1 MFYAD
6 VFSSAIFEVSIRNIT
21 QFLPFLQRQEE
32 NINMGQF
39 SWTYCFFKCFPA
51 VIDVIRQLETVVT
64 VIKHILLVLELLQ
77 ILLKASLLVIR
88 RLISFLIFPLI
99 SIQTCSHP
107 PQLFWDIETGSG
119 PTSRPSTVCHCL
131 CWLRSRSSIMPSLDH
146 GEDSLSHSIQWL
158 GKLVILIAEYACVIL
173 ITTATK
179 ASSTFTK
186 FHFSGFCPNEALEKQ
201 RHWRV
206 KHSTEANVAT
216 GECESGAYK
225 QDWLAEGA
233 AGVADWWVRCRQ
245 RWGDGKERVY
255 TGVDCQQAEWQV

>member
-1 MFYAD
+1 MLP
-6 VFSSAIFEVSIRNIT
+6 SSAAVLRYRDRKWTHFTPIHCMSLPVLAEIQIVHYAIT
-21 QFLPFLQRQEE
+21 RPWR
-32 NINMGQF
+32 GQSKPLYSMTWKIGHF
-39 SWTYCFFKCFPA
+39 DSGVRVC
-51 VIDVIRQLETVVT
+51 D
-64 VIKHILLVLELLQ
+64 
-77 ILLKASLLVIR
+77 
-88 RLISFLIFPLI
+88 SF
-99 SIQTCSHP
+99 
-107 PQLFWDIETGSG
+107 
-119 PTSRPSTVCHCL
+119 
-131 CWLRSRSSIMPSLDH
+131 
-146 GEDSLSHSIQWL
+146 
-158 GKLVILIAEYACVIL
+158 

-186 FHFSGFCPNEALEKQ
+186 FYFSGFCPNEALEKQ

-233 AGVADWWVRCRQ
+233 AGVADWWVHCRQ